1 MLDLSMQKLRLYRR
15 KLSDYMVQDSNDGN
29 MIIEDNND
37 EHNEDDNSDGY
48 YIFKK
53 YIVYDNIKR
62 KS

>member
-48 YIFKK
+48 YI
-53 YIVYDNIKR
+53 
-62 KS
+62 